1 MQGTAGNGCG
11 WMLKTLRYYAVRAG
25 NSRDFSS
32 SGSDRFSS
40 RGPVLMKPTTLDVS
54 SYTSRLQRLAANLG
68 KVIRGKDDVIR
79 DMVIALLTGGSV
91 LIEDVPGVGK
101 TTLTKALA
109 ASLDLEFN
117 RIQSTPDL
125 LPSDI
130 FGFSVLNPQDGT
142 FSFRPGP
149 VFCNL
154 LMVDEINRA
163 SPRTQAA
170 LLEAMAEGQVTV
182 EGRRYQLEKP
192 FMVLATQNPVGH
204 QGTFPLPESQ
214 LDRFLFQLS
223 MGYPDTASE
232 VDLLYDQTQNDR
244 QAQQLECV
252 LTKDEL
258 LECHALVRQVHVDR
272 AVADYIVTIA
282 GKTREAEQLE
292 LGCSPRATLM
302 IFQAAQATAFLEGRD
317 FVLPDDVQ
325 HVVPRVLRHRL
336 VLSRS
341 VAGSAERDELIAEIL
356 REVRVPV

>member
-1 MQGTAGNGCG
+1 MKQSAPSIS
-11 WMLKTLRYYAVRAG
+11 RY
-25 NSRDFSS
+25 
-32 SGSDRFSS
+32 
-40 RGPVLMKPTTLDVS
+40 TE
-54 SYTSRLQRLAANLG
+54 RLQLLSQSLG
-68 KVIRGKDDVIR
+68 EVIRGKDDVIR
-79 DMVIALLTGGSV
+79 DMIIALLTGGSV

-101 TTLTKALA
+101 TTLTKTLA
-109 ASLDLEFN
+109 GCLELKFN

-130 FGFSVLNPQDGT
+130 FGFSVLNPQDGK

-182 EGRRYQLEKP
+182 EGRRYQLEQP
-192 FMVLATQNPVGH
+192 FMVFATQNPVGH

-223 MGYPDTASE
+223 MGYPDSESE
-232 VDLLYDQTQNDR
+232 VEILYDQSRASWNHNGTGS
-244 QAQQLECV
+244 V
-252 LTKDEL
+252 LTKEEL
-258 LECHALVRQVHVDR
+258 LECHTLVREVHVDR
-272 AVADYIVTIA
+272 TIADYIVNISRR
-282 GKTREAEQLE
+282 TRTHEQLE

-302 IFQAAQATAFLEGRD
+302 VFQAAQATAFLDGRD
-317 FVLPDDVQ
+317 YVLPDDVQ

-336 VLSRS
+336 VLARGA
-341 VAGSAERDELIAEIL
+341 AGAADITDIISEIMRDMK
-356 REVRVPV
+356 VPV

>member
-1 MQGTAGNGCG
+1 MTPSA
-11 WMLKTLRYYAVRAG
+11 
-25 NSRDFSS
+25 
-32 SGSDRFSS
+32 
-40 RGPVLMKPTTLDVS
+40 PTINI
-54 SYTSRLQRLAANLG
+54 YTDRLQQLSADLG

-79 DMVIALLTGGSV
+79 DVIIALFAGGSV

-101 TTLTKALA
+101 TTLTKTLA
-109 ASLDLEFN
+109 GCLDLKFN

-130 FGFSVLNPQDGT
+130 LGFSVLNPQDGK

-154 LMVDEINRA
+154 LLVDEINRA

-182 EGRRYQLEKP
+182 EGKRYHLESP
-192 FMVLATQNPVGH
+192 FIVLATQNPVGH

-223 MGYPDTASE
+223 MGYPDSE
-232 VDLLYDQTQNDR
+232 SEIDLLY
-244 QAQQLECV
+244 AQSHADWNGHEVAPV

-258 LECHALVRQVHVDR
+258 SECHTLVHQVHVDR
-272 AVADYIVTIA
+272 AIANYIVKIA
-282 GKTREAEQLE
+282 TRTRTHDRLV

-302 IFQAAQATAFLEGRD
+302 IFQAAQATAFLDGRAY
-317 FVLPDDVQ
+317 VLPDDVQ
-325 HVVPRVLRHRL
+325 HVVPLVLRHRL
-336 VLSRS
+336 VVARS
-341 VAGSAERDELIAEIL
+341 SAGSLERDEIITEIL
-356 REVRVPV
+356 RDVSVPA